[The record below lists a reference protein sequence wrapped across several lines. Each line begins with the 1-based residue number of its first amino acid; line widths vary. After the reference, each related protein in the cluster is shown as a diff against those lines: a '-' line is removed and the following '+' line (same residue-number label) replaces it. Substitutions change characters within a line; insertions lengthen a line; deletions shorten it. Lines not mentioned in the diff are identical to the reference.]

1 MREKC
6 TSDQKEMEARK
17 GTWVVR
23 LPSKPQSPSTT
34 TLLALGM
41 LMQEHHKF
49 EASLATVEDLDL
61 KNHNNP
67 TANL

>member
-1 MREKC
+1 VPGGPEGAKLTKHTCMRAKC

-49 EASLATVEDLDL
+49 EASLD
-61 KNHNNP
+61 
-67 TANL
+67 